1 MQIYIC
7 MMLHKKCT
15 IYIINIIY
23 MCMWVYNVY
32 VYNIIYTER
41 DNSQRQTNDDNGTR
55 DDSRRVPICNAI
67 SSGVYRYVKY
77 IQPSFP

>member
-7 MMLHKKCT
+7 MMLHKKFT
-15 IYIINIIY
+15 IYIYNKYYIH
-23 MCMWVYNVY
+23 VYVSVY
-32 VYNIIYTER
+32 VYNIIYTEL

-55 DDSRRVPICNAI
+55 DHSRPVPVCNAI
-67 SSGVYRYVKY
+67 SSGVYRYAKY